1 MNTNTIRKKIHE
13 YVDQADE
20 RFLRLVYSM
29 VKSEEGSSE
38 ADLFDTTTEDMINRA
53 KASLSSVE
61 QGKTRNIREFKQ
73 EIDTWKKKLATR

>member
-1 MNTNTIRKKIHE
+1 MNTNTIKKKIHE

-38 ADLFDTTTEDMINRA
+38 TDFFSTTTEEMVNRA
-53 KASLSSVE
+53 KASLSSIE

>member
-1 MNTNTIRKKIHE
+1 MNTNTIKKKIHD
-13 YVDQADE
+13 YIDQADE

-29 VKSEEGSSE
+29 VESEEGSPGK
-38 ADLFDTTTEDMINRA
+38 DLFATTTEDMFNRA